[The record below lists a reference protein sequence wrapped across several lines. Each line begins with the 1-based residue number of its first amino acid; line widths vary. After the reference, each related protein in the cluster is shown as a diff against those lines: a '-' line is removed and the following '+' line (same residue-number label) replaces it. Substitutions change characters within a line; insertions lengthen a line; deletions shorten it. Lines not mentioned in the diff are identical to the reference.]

1 MAGTKHKVIPNSWVR
16 MHFEANG
23 KSYTDIA
30 TELGMT
36 KRKINLYLHHGVGS
50 KKTQARLA
58 EYFRMPY
65 ADWMVGYFKGEPVA
79 YYPDI
84 SLSESNQMHQI

>member
-1 MAGTKHKVIPNSWVR
+1 MSGIKHKVIPNSWVR
-16 MHFEANG
+16 MHFEQTG

-30 TELGMT
+30 SEIGMT

-50 KKTQARLA
+50 KKTQARFA
-58 EYFRMPY
+58 EYFCMPY
-65 ADWMVGYFKGEPVA
+65 ADWMVGYYKGEPPA

-84 SLSESNQMHQI
+84 SLSDSNQIRQI